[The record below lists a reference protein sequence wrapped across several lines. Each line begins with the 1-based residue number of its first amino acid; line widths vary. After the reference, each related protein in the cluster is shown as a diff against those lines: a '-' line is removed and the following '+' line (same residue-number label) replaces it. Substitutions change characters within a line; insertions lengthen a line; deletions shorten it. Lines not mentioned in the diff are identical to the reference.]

1 MPECGA
7 CGEFVTR
14 DFIRVFGIDGEV
26 HGCPTCTT
34 YRELQ
39 DGSAV
44 DQEGDLS

>member
-1 MPECGA
+1 MPECG
-7 CGEFVTR
+7 EYVTQ
-14 DFIRVFGIDGEV
+14 DFIRVFGINGDV

-44 DQEGDLS
+44 NQQGGLS